1 MCVLRIT
8 IRETS
13 VTTINENRKHK
24 LLRKALS
31 DYTKQVETEGLE
43 ILRFKNCEKERR
55 ALAKWMLQT
64 RFDVWVQIEL
74 RYEYTKELEPIEI
87 RRKHKQILTTAL
99 NFMDRVFYGNNSDR
113 KNQRGTRFVYRHR
126 GKSGINEH
134 AHTLVESDKRVSY
147 TTYCV
152 LLEHILKHL
161 FIETSD
167 KCSAGE
173 LEKSREHSAMYVSHE
188 YNKLKSDTLH
198 TDITNIGTNDYSSEY
213 NNDIDR
219 RISRLKLKILR
230 RALKA
235 QIYKENRENKIGA
248 ERLLSKFCKAVKQ
261 RKLEHAKQATQSI

>member
-1 MCVLRIT
+1 
-8 IRETS
+8 
-13 VTTINENRKHK
+13 
-24 LLRKALS
+24 
-31 DYTKQVETEGLE
+31 
-43 ILRFKNCEKERR
+43 
-55 ALAKWMLQT
+55 
-64 RFDVWVQIEL
+64 
-74 RYEYTKELEPIEI
+74 
-87 RRKHKQILTTAL
+87 
-99 NFMDRVFYGNNSDR
+99 MDRVFYGNNSDR
-113 KNQRGTRFVYRHR
+113 KNERGTRFVYRHR

-134 AHTLVESDKRVSY
+134 AHALVESDKRVSY

-167 KCSAGE
+167 KCSVGE
-173 LEKSREHSAMYVSHE
+173 LEKSREHSARYVPHE
-188 YNKLKSDTLH
+188 YNKLKNKTLH

-235 QIYKENRENKIGA
+235 NIYEENRENEKGG

>member
-1 MCVLRIT
+1 M
-8 IRETS
+8 S
-13 VTTINENRKHK
+13 VITINENRKHK

-31 DYTKQVETEGLE
+31 DYSKQVDIEELE
-43 ILRFKNCEKERR
+43 KLVFWNCEKERKE
-55 ALAKWMLQT
+55 LAKWMLQT
-64 RFDVWVQIEL
+64 EFDVWVEIEL
-74 RYEYTKELEPIEI
+74 RYEHTKELSVVQIQH
-87 RRKHKQILTTAL
+87 RYKQILTTAL
-99 NFMDRVFYGNNSDR
+99 NIMDRVFYGNNTDR
-113 KNQRGTRFVYRHR
+113 KNERGTRFVYRHR

-134 AHTLVESDKRVSY
+134 AHALVESDKRVSY

-173 LEKSREHSAMYVSHE
+173 LEKSREHSAMYVSRE
-188 YNKLKSDTLH
+188 YKQLKNDTLH
-198 TDITNIGTNDYSSEY
+198 TDITNIRTNDYSSEY
-213 NNDIDR
+213 NNDIER

-235 QIYKENRENKIGA
+235 NIYEENRENEKGG

>member
-1 MCVLRIT
+1 M
-8 IRETS
+8 S
-13 VTTINENRKHK
+13 VITINESKERK
-24 LLRKALS
+24 LLRKALN
-31 DYTKQVETEGLE
+31 DYSKQVELE
-43 ILRFKNCEKERR
+43 ELETIKFWNYEKERKE
-55 ALAKWMLQT
+55 LAKWMLQT
-64 RFDVWVQIEL
+64 GFDVWVQIEL
-74 RYEYTKELEPIEI
+74 RYEYTKELEQVEI
-87 RRKHKQILTTAL
+87 RRKHKEILTTAL
-99 NFMDRVFYGNNSDR
+99 NMMDRVFYGNKADR
-113 KNQRGTRFVYRHR
+113 KNERGTRFVYKHR

-134 AHTLVESDKRVSY
+134 AHALVESDKRVSY
-147 TTYCV
+147 TNYCV

-173 LEKSREHSAMYVSHE
+173 LEKSRERSAMYVSRE
-188 YNKLKSDTLH
+188 YNKLKSDTLDN
-198 TDITNIGTNDYSSEY
+198 DITNIGTNDYSSEY